1 MIFFLVCVHVFI
13 YCTNDDGDDDVNDD
27 ANQKLKSQNVIY

>member
-1 MIFFLVCVHVFI
+1 MIFFLVMHVFI
-13 YCTNDDGDDDVNDD
+13 YCTTADDDDDDINDD